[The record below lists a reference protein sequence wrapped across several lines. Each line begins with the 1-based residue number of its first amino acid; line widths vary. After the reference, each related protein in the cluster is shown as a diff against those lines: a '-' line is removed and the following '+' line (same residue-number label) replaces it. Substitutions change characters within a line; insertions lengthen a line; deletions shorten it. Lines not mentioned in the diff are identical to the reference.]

1 MRESEKSG
9 SSPAWASA
17 LITVIATAI
26 GASFALFV
34 GVTFVS
40 RGFWAGLFVL
50 LLTIAGAIVGRFYV
64 ASERP
69 WWGGE

>member
-1 MRESEKSG
+1 MKESEKSG
-9 SSPAWASA
+9 NSPAWAST

-26 GASFALFV
+26 GAYFGLAI
-34 GVTFVS
+34 GATFVS
-40 RGFWAGLFVL
+40 RGGWAGLVVL

-64 ASERP
+64 ASERS

>member
-1 MRESEKSG
+1 MKDSDESAKSL
-9 SSPAWASA
+9 AWVST
-17 LITVIATAI
+17 LIAVIATAI
-26 GASFALFV
+26 GASFALLV
-34 GVTFVS
+34 GVVFVW

>member
-1 MRESEKSG
+1 MKESEKSG
-9 SSPAWASA
+9 NSPVWAST
-17 LITVIATAI
+17 LITVIATVI
-26 GASFALFV
+26 GAGFGLGIGVAFV
-34 GVTFVS
+34 VYK
-40 RGFWAGLFVL
+40 WAGLFVL